1 MQLRRKGPSAGK
13 GEIQFAPLGGC
24 REMGRFQAPGDMR
37 SPSAAYRKSF
47 CSAEETSRGPGF
59 QASGHPN
66 AAPCFRHSLAGSPF
80 GKPPNTPQPRSKGGH
95 VTRAQPIQRW
105 QPQAQRD
112 WLGDRHMAQSRANE
126 AQVRDIYREG
136 PEEEEKEVLCRRP
149 GSALQ

>member
-13 GEIQFAPLGGC
+13 GEIQFAPLGSC

-66 AAPCFRHSLAGSPF
+66 APLVFVTASPVLLSGNRLTHHSCAP
-80 GKPPNTPQPRSKGGH
+80 KG
-95 VTRAQPIQRW
+95 V
-105 QPQAQRD
+105 
-112 WLGDRHMAQSRANE
+112 M
-126 AQVRDIYREG
+126 
-136 PEEEEKEVLCRRP
+136 
-149 GSALQ
+149 